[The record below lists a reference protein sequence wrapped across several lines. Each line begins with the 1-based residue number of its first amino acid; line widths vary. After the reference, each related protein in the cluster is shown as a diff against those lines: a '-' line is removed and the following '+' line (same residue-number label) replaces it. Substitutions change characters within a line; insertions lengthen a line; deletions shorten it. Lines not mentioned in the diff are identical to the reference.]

1 MPKKNENKT
10 VNQKEKIINCAA
22 LLFAK
27 YGYNATSIKLI
38 AESCKVSKSLIYH
51 YYFSKEDMLYDIA
64 QSHIN
69 KLISIIDDCSRLKF
83 ESNQFKLKKIISQFM
98 IEYKTSKNR
107 HKILIQDIEFLK
119 PSRQKKIKSLQM
131 RVVRSIAEI
140 LKKINPQIDEVKDLI
155 PVTMG
160 LFGMINWTFTWIN
173 PSGKM
178 TYKDV
183 SDLFTNIFINGLK
196 RIKSY
201 E

>member
-10 VNQKEKIINCAA
+10 LNQKEKIINCAA

-27 YGYNATSIKLI
+27 YGYNATSIKSI

-83 ESNQFKLKKIISQFM
+83 ETNQLKLKKIISQFM

-131 RVVRSIAEI
+131 KVVRSVAEI